1 MPAVKNDSIKRAI
14 AELKEGRRG
23 AILVHSISSGRLRT
37 EFTLIIRPAKDG
49 NEARET
55 ATGSS
60 EDEEE
65 SAWHVFATNIPP
77 GAIIPDPDG
86 FVRIYGLRWGIE
98 TAYRCYEQVLS
109 RTTSRN
115 ESVRLLLLFF
125 PLLLYNAWV
134 LARHLFWRVGGRIT
148 RMTLKIFSRYL
159 EVLVRESVR
168 RAGPANPG

>member
-1 MPAVKNDSIKRAI
+1 M
-14 AELKEGRRG
+14 
-23 AILVHSISSGRLRT
+23 
-37 EFTLIIRPAKDG
+37 IIRPAKDG

-55 ATGSS
+55 ATGSG
-60 EDEEE
+60 EGEEE

-77 GAIIPDPDG
+77 GAVIPDPDG
-86 FVRIYGLRWGIE
+86 FVETYRLRWGIE
-98 TAYRCYEQVLS
+98 AAYRCYEQVRS

-134 LARHLFWRVGGRIT
+134 LARHPFWRTGGRTT

-159 EVLVRESVR
+159 EVLTRESVR
-168 RAGPANPG
+168 RSGPAEPG